1 MYINKKKGVLCMKKK
16 IISSLVGLTL
26 VLSFVLTVSAYSQR
40 FDCSYSGISCKGV
53 EFKAYGT
60 AVDFSEYVYA
70 QKGQKLAVNNESTGQ
85 FNFITQLVDSN
96 NNNIGDPVYFTD
108 TQYRTVP
115 SSGNYRVKVYCSDT
129 SVQERCTGRGSVSQ

>member
-1 MYINKKKGVLCMKKK
+1 MCKHLWKKVEKRAYIPIWK
-16 IISSLVGLTL
+16 I
-26 VLSFVLTVSAYSQR
+26 
-40 FDCSYSGISCKGV
+40 K
-53 EFKAYGT
+53 

-96 NNNIGDPVYFTD
+96 NNNIGDEVYFTD

-129 SVQERCTGRGSVSQ
+129 SIKERCTGRGSVSQ